1 LMDVMRDR
9 WNRIREALQ
18 PKDLRRVFAVFLGL
32 MVITQIS
39 LPYAVEKYY
48 DSRKAACWSH

>member
-1 LMDVMRDR
+1 MLDVMRDR

-32 MVITQIS
+32 TVITQIS